1 MSEEMKEPMQTDNDC
16 KTEEAAA
23 STQPNK
29 SVSSINPDTL
39 PNKKMAWWIKR
50 EENHM
55 TPSAQEEV
63 DLSRYDAWAL
73 KSQSFLLLTVD
84 MRTAIPHL
92 FLMC

>member
-1 MSEEMKEPMQTDNDC
+1 
-16 KTEEAAA
+16 
-23 STQPNK
+23 
-29 SVSSINPDTL
+29 
-39 PNKKMAWWIKR
+39 MAWWIKR

-63 DLSRYDAWAL
+63 DLSRYDAWYIKTNL
-73 KSQSFLLLTVD
+73 KGDENLSFLLLTVD